1 MHNIV
6 GCWQDSVDFVTIRL
20 SSGLD
25 ESTLWFSI
33 ALHKR
38 AVRLSSALDVCRVR
52 SARERAFVECTRQPI
67 RLSRAL
73 GKIAVRLSSALDK
86 RALLLSRTVD
96 KQCVCRVHST
106 SNAFVD
112 CTRQAVRLSS
122 ALDKY
127 CVCQVPSAK
136 ILLGARQIVPI
147 GMHLSSAMCSKS
159 LIESSAHTLILI
171 CARSPHPTN

>member
-6 GCWQDSVDFVTIRL
+6 ERWQDSADFVTLRL

-52 SARERAFVECTRQPI
+52 SARERAFVECSRQPI
-67 RLSRAL
+67 RLSKAV

-86 RALLLSRTVD
+86 RALRLSSAID
-96 KQCVCRVHST
+96 NQCACRVHST

-122 ALDKY
+122 ALDK
-127 CVCQVPSAK
+127 
-136 ILLGARQIVPI
+136 
-147 GMHLSSAMCSKS
+147 
-159 LIESSAHTLILI
+159 
-171 CARSPHPTN
+171 